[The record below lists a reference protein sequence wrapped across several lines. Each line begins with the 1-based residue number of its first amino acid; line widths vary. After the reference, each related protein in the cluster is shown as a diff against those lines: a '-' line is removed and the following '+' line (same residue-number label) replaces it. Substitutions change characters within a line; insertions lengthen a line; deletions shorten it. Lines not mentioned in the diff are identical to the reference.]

1 MSEGFLNDS
10 PQTPEKNTVK
20 KPKHRKRRNHTALNI
35 VLTVLSVLGNA
46 AVVFTLFNVTQFA
59 GISKSL
65 FIVINVIALLVLLIS
80 DLLIINALR
89 TNKNLFYILGGI
101 LTVIALCI
109 GAAGTYATLRVNKNI
124 DKITGET
131 TQESISAS
139 LIVYTGEGAEKITD
153 VSQLDGGVVGF
164 ATGTNAGELG
174 KNQITARGINAS
186 FEEYTDYSSVVI
198 ALLNGEIDC
207 AILPTN
213 YVSMFQNE
221 AGLKEY
227 LASTASILDFEETF
241 TITNTSGS
249 DKDITKEPFTVLLI
263 GNADGLSD
271 TMILCSVNPLSMTVT
286 MSSLARDSYVPIT
299 CYGGNSSKLNAS
311 HAVSR
316 DCTIATIE
324 KLVGVE
330 IDYYVDTNFQGVV
343 DVVDALG
350 GILIN
355 SPIAFVGQNASAERG
370 HYTVYVPAGENT
382 VNGEQA
388 LAFARERYKFSTG
401 DFARQEHQQQVIRAI
416 VQKLMRTRDPNT
428 FLNVLDA
435 AGNNI
440 QTNLS
445 VSQMT
450 SFFRMALQKAN
461 RYYDSEHVENIF
473 DIQNSRVTG
482 YSSGL
487 WDGNLKL
494 VLYIY
499 RLWQGSLTATKNF
512 INSNINL
519 QAAPTADTKHVKWS
533 VNWGYYTQPTISYE
547 SYAEARIPSDVP
559 PEVLENTEDGCR
571 VQGKYWYDGSCH
583 DTPFVETSET
593 PDENTEQG
601 CNMVGKYWYDN
612 QCNDEPKA
620 TPTPT
625 ASASA
630 TPTGTPDET
639 TKEGCNLNGKK
650 WYAEQNQCVDICPE
664 GTVDDN
670 NGGCV
675 VNQSTPVTDPAAEC
689 TNKGGTWDGSTCT
702 YPLSPAEQC
711 AQNGGTWDGANCNYS
726 TPDPASECT
735 NNGGTWDGSTCTY
748 PPSPAE
754 QCAQNGGTWD
764 GVNCNYPTPDPAVEC
779 TNNGGTWDGAN
790 CNYSTQEPS
799 PAEPTP
805 EQTTQSV
812 PAE

>member
-1 MSEGFLNDS
+1 MSEGYLNDS
-10 PQTPEKNTVK
+10 PQTPDKNPVRKPERHRRRSSHTV
-20 KPKHRKRRNHTALNI
+20 LNI
-35 VLTVLSVLGNA
+35 VLTLLSVLANIG
-46 AVVFTLFNVTQFA
+46 VVFTLFNITQFS
-59 GISKSL
+59 GISKTL

-80 DLLIINALR
+80 DLVIINALR
-89 TNKNLFYILGGI
+89 LNKNLYYILGSI
-101 LTVIALCI
+101 LTVIALAV
-109 GAAGTYATLRVNKNI
+109 GSAGTYATMRVNRNI

-139 LIVYTGEGAEKITD
+139 LIVYTGEGAEQITD
-153 VSQLDGGVVGF
+153 VGQLDGGVVGF

-174 KNQITARGINAS
+174 KNQITSRGINAS
-186 FEEYTDYSSVVI
+186 FEEYTDYSSELI

-227 LASTASILDFEETF
+227 LSSTASILDFEETF

-271 TMILCSVNPLSMTVT
+271 TMILCSVNPISMTVT

-445 VSQMT
+445 VAQMT
-450 SFFRMALQKAN
+450 AFFKMALQKAN

-512 INSNINL
+512 INNNINL
-519 QAAPTADTKHVKWS
+519 QAAPAADTKHVKWS

-547 SYAEARIPSDVP
+547 VYPEARIPSDVP

-583 DTPFVETSET
+583 DTPFVETSEV
-593 PDENTEQG
+593 PDESTEQG
-601 CNMVGKYWYDN
+601 CNIAGKYWYDN
-612 QCNDEPKA
+612 GCHDEPKA
-620 TPTPT
+620 TPTPKATST
-625 ASASA
+625 AETLPDNENDCRVYFNNEEGHWYDGKCHREKRTPTPDPTSSPE
-630 TPTGTPDET
+630 PTGTPE
-639 TKEGCNLNGKK
+639 
-650 WYAEQNQCVDICPE
+650 V
-664 GTVDDN
+664 
-670 NGGCV
+670 
-675 VNQSTPVTDPAAEC
+675 TPTPTPTPKATPTPTPTADPAAAC
-689 TNKGGTWDGSTCT
+689 T
-702 YPLSPAEQC
+702 
-711 AQNGGTWDGANCNYS
+711 
-726 TPDPASECT
+726 AS
-735 NNGGTWDGSTCTY
+735 GGTWDGSTCTY

-764 GVNCNYPTPDPAVEC
+764 GSTCVYPPSPAEQCAQNGGTWDGSTCVYPPTPAEQC
-779 TNNGGTWDGAN
+779 AQNGGTWDGAN
-790 CNYSTQEPS
+790 CVYPTPV
-799 PAEPTP
+799 PEPTP
-805 EQTTQSV
+805 EQTTASE
-812 PAE
+812 PAG